1 MGCPG
6 VRKRS
11 TGCPGAR
18 PLTAKVPKVSY
29 LPFSTLVEEDE
40 CFELLHLDRGAQA
53 GDPIAGEHWLVVDLV
68 APQELR
74 ADVPDVQRKRRP
86 RPGVIGRSQIDTM
99 LRHQGEGVSR
109 PHRLAAGRQRRRQL
123 RPVLKRRARER
134 VVDVSLEQTPE
145 TAPESDFD
153 SLAPRAADVLE
164 EHPGG
169 AGRRHREDVVMHVG
183 PVARDVRVQPRKRP

>member
-18 PLTAKVPKVSY
+18 PLIAKVPKVSY
-29 LPFSTLVEEDE
+29 LPFSTLLRRTNASSFFILTEAPR
-40 CFELLHLDRGAQA
+40 LATQWPGNT
-53 GDPIAGEHWLVVDLV
+53 GWWLTSSPRRNC
-68 APQELR
+68 APTYLTSSER
-74 ADVPDVQRKRRP
+74 RRP
-86 RPGVIGRSQIDTM
+86 RPGVVGRSQIDTM
-99 LRHQGEGVSR
+99 HRHQGEGVSR
-109 PHRLAAGRQRRRQL
+109 PHRLSAGRQRRRQL
-123 RPVLKRRARER
+123 HPVLKRRARER